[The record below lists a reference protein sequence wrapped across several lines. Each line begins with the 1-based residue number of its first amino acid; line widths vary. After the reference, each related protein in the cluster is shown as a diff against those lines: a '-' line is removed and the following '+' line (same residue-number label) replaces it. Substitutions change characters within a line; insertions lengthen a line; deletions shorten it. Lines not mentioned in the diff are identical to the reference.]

1 MTWRA
6 SNALNLASR
15 GLGLQTGQ
23 YTSKAKRR
31 LSEAS
36 YLADGQIPPI
46 DLQAT
51 QRVFCSIL
59 DELPL
64 GVIGSSQNFERG
76 LDGPQEGQEAL
87 RIGRSFGLYGLGC
100 GLSHGSSGPAELL
113 ALKIALV
120 GHS

>member
-1 MTWRA
+1 VAETFEAEDKEKGGGRASKACPTEMTWRA

-51 QRVFCSIL
+51 QRVKCSIL
-59 DELPL
+59 DKQPL
-64 GVIGSSQNFERG
+64 R
-76 LDGPQEGQEAL
+76 
-87 RIGRSFGLYGLGC
+87 
-100 GLSHGSSGPAELL
+100 
-113 ALKIALV
+113 
-120 GHS
+120 

>member
-59 DELPL
+59 DEQPL
-64 GVIGSSQNFERG
+64 GVIGSSQNFERDLG
-76 LDGPQEGQEAL
+76 GHKRVRKL
-87 RIGRSFGLYGLGC
+87 FGLGVALGFMA
-100 GLSHGSSGPAELL
+100 LAAAPAPALAAAGS
-113 ALKIALV
+113 
-120 GHS
+120 